1 MRKIFSVI
9 EYGAKPDG
17 ETLSSNAVQKAID
30 VCANSGGG
38 TVLFPK
44 GTYVLST
51 VFLKSGTHIKFEDG
65 TVILGSLNFYDYN
78 PDEKVDYPLYQ
89 DASHSFFHCSMF
101 VAENCNDI
109 SISGNAVIDM
119 RSVWDEENVR
129 NMVHRG
135 AKCVALKN
143 CFKVNISD
151 FTINNATDLAVYFAG
166 CKDVIITR
174 VKMKVYIDGI
184 SPDNCENV
192 KITDCDIETG
202 DDGIVFKS
210 SYTLN
215 RLGICKNIV
224 VKNCRVKSRCNAI
237 KFGTETN
244 GGFEDI
250 IIDGVKVR
258 ETRITGLSIESVD
271 GAKIK
276 NITVK
281 NIRMTNVNAPI
292 FIHVGKRMRGPEEL
306 SIGSIENVTIENM
319 LAEGPYVPYAAI
331 PWNYFTWKAEANIQ
345 YPWNF
350 LSKPNFDYSKKE
362 NCELSD
368 WQFTSNVCGLEE
380 SPLKNIKL
388 KNIKLILDG
397 GVKNN
402 NLKAREEPLENY
414 PEVDVYGK
422 FLPAKGIFFRH
433 VNGLV
438 LDNVSVETYREDVRE
453 NFVFEKTTNVFIH

>member
-1 MRKIFSVI
+1 MKKIFNII

-17 ETLSSNAVQKAID
+17 DTLSSKAVQKAID
-30 VCANSGGG
+30 ICASEGGG
-38 TVLFPK
+38 TVYFPSGK
-44 GTYVLST
+44 YVLST
-51 VFLKSGTHIKFEDG
+51 VFIKSNVDIEFSEGTI
-65 TVILGSLNFYDYN
+65 ILGTLDFYDYN

-89 DASHSFFHCSMF
+89 DASHSFFNCSMF
-101 VAENCNDI
+101 VAKDCNNI
-109 SISGNAVIDM
+109 SIRGNAIIDM
-119 RSVWDEENVR
+119 RSVWDLDNVR

-143 CFKVNISD
+143 CSNVRLCD
-151 FTINNATDLAVYFAG
+151 FTVKNATDLAVYFAG
-166 CKDVIITR
+166 CKNVEISR
-174 VKMKVYIDGI
+174 LKMRVYIDGI

-210 SYTLN
+210 SFTLN
-215 RLGICKNIV
+215 KLGICKDIT

-250 IIDGVKVR
+250 FIDGVDIR

-271 GAKIK
+271 GA
-276 NITVK
+276 NIRNIVVK
-281 NIRMTNVNAPI
+281 NIHMKNVNAPI
-292 FIHVGKRMRGPEEL
+292 FIHVGERMRGPKG
-306 SIGSIENVTIENM
+306 IKVGSIENVLLENI
-319 LAEGPYVPYAAI
+319 LAEGPYEPYRAI
-331 PWNYFTWKAEANIQ
+331 PWNYYTWKDNADVQ

-350 LSKPNFDYSKKE
+350 LSKPNFDYDNKE
-362 NCELSD
+362 KCELSD
-368 WQFTSNVCGLEE
+368 WQFTSNVCGLEK

-388 KNIKLILDG
+388 KNVKLILDG

-402 NLKAREEPLENY
+402 NLKAREEPLDNY

-422 FLPAKGIFFRH
+422 LLPAKGIFFRH
-433 VNGLV
+433 INGLV
-438 LDNVSVETYREDVRE
+438 LENVSVETYREDVRE
-453 NFVFEKTTNVFIH
+453 PFVFDKTINVSIL